1 MSRPDPD
8 DRPDDLTERYRAASD
23 QDPAR
28 PSDAIRQS
36 IFAHARMIAAGQTVE
51 PTRSRVTRRRAANDS
66 SWRLTVAASV
76 IVTGLATV
84 LAWHFHA
91 RGPAPGQRPDAASW
105 NIAADKQLAAAPP
118 VTGAEKASEPLP
130 AESKAST
137 APAPNAVTARSR
149 QRLVAQ
155 AESAHTPHDEAPRP
169 ARDETAAFTSE
180 AGSAG
185 SSREALT
192 SVEVPAERNAD
203 LARSASAARS
213 ESETRITSAQTAAP
227 PGTPPSAL
235 EARRS
240 AAPGAAASDRAKAQP
255 APPPLVMAA
264 QSGDLGQIEQLLRGG
279 ASTEQA
285 DARGR
290 TALLIATVRADLPM
304 VRRLLAAG
312 ARADA
317 VDENGDTPLAAARR
331 QGTPELIH
339 MLERGTQ
346 P

>member
-8 DRPDDLTERYRAASD
+8 DRPDDLTERYRAASA

-36 IFAHARMIAAGQTVE
+36 IFAHARMVAAEQTVE
-51 PTRSRVTRRRAANDS
+51 RTRSHGTRRRAANDPR
-66 SWRLTVAASV
+66 WRLSIAASV

-91 RGPAPGQRPDAASW
+91 RGPVPGQGRDAASSD
-105 NIAADKQLAAAPP
+105 IGADKHLAAAPQ
-118 VTGAEKASEPLP
+118 VTGAGRASEPLP
-130 AESKAST
+130 TESKAST

-155 AESAHTPHDEAPRP
+155 AESPHTPHDEAPRT
-169 ARDETAAFTSE
+169 AHNGSAAFKLE
-180 AGSAG
+180 AGSVAN
-185 SSREALT
+185 SREELA
-192 SVEVPAERNAD
+192 SVAVTAQRNAD
-203 LARSASAARS
+203 LARNAEAASS
-213 ESETRITSAQTAAP
+213 ESESPISSGQAAAAP
-227 PGTPPSAL
+227 ATPPSTL
-235 EARRS
+235 EARRF

-255 APPPLVMAA
+255 APPMIMAA
-264 QSGDLGQIEQLLRGG
+264 ESGDLGQIEQLLRGG
-279 ASTEQA
+279 ANPEQA

-290 TALLIATVRADLPM
+290 TALLIATLRGDLPM
-304 VRRLLAAG
+304 VHRLLTAG

-317 VDENGDTPLAAARR
+317 ADANGDTPLAVARR
-331 QGTPELIH
+331 QGSPELIH

>member
-8 DRPDDLTERYRAASD
+8 DRPDDLTERYRAASA

-36 IFAHARMIAAGQTVE
+36 IFAHARMVAADQRVE
-51 PTRSRVTRRRAANDS
+51 RTRSHGTRRRAANDP
-66 SWRLTVAASV
+66 SWRLAIAASV
-76 IVTGLATV
+76 IVTGLATI

-91 RGPAPGQRPDAASW
+91 RGPVPGQRPDAASW
-105 NIAADKQLAAAPP
+105 DINADKHLAAAPQ
-118 VTGAEKASEPLP
+118 VTGTGTATEPLR
-130 AESKAST
+130 AESKASNG
-137 APAPNAVTARSR
+137 PAPNAVTARSR

-155 AESAHTPHDEAPRP
+155 AESPHTLRDEASRT
-169 ARDETAAFTSE
+169 AHDETAASKLE
-180 AGSAG
+180 AGSATN
-185 SSREALT
+185 SREELA
-192 SVEVPAERNAD
+192 SVAVTAERNAG
-203 LARSASAARS
+203 LAMNGKPTSS
-213 ESETRITSAQTAAP
+213 ESESPIGSGQTAAAP
-227 PGTPPSAL
+227 AIPPSTP

-255 APPPLVMAA
+255 TPPLITAA
-264 QSGDLGQIEQLLRGG
+264 ESGDLAQIEQLLRGG
-279 ASTEQA
+279 ASPEQA

-290 TALLIATVRADLPM
+290 TALLIATLRADLPM

-312 ARADA
+312 ARADTA
-317 VDENGDTPLAAARR
+317 DANGDTPLAVARR
-331 QGTPELIH
+331 QGSPELIH